1 MFDKEAAAFGL
12 RQWSSNDDEGSSGK
26 ETAQSTGTGGYGEG
40 AGFVNEWLMLFSDAF
55 SGLLLAQMLKFPR
68 PLSLFGLAQLA
79 TDIDYFHNVIHATGI
94 KPHPLFGHVKN
105 ILLWRLEHPKEA
117 EKLLKGISQGKSCA
131 LVYCVEFAPLL
142 TPILFLD
149 CVLRLFRQICDSS
162 EGLTEVVRVATGNIG
177 GRVYL
182 SH

>member
-12 RQWSSNDDEGSSGK
+12 RQWSSSDDEGTNSK
-26 ETAQSTGTGGYGEG
+26 DTAQTTGTGGYGEG

-117 EKLLKGISQGKSCA
+117 EKLLKGISQGQSYA
-131 LVYCVEFAPLL
+131 LVFCR
-142 TPILFLD
+142 ILS
-149 CVLRLFRQICDSS
+149 C
-162 EGLTEVVRVATGNIG
+162 
-177 GRVYL
+177 
-182 SH
+182 